1 MRPLFRYTALLW
13 AIATSASA
21 AAIELRAGQTAAAK
35 AAAPSHDAAGVTD
48 GRSGDITGSIGG
60 PRAHYLPLTDEQRG
74 HIFDDVM
81 KLRNAPVA
89 AMTAPAA
96 AVPSSVPLQDLPAS
110 ATHDVPM
117 VEGYKFVKLDDRIL
131 LVSPFDRAVVA
142 DMPRY
147 KQMLD

>member
-1 MRPLFRYTALLW
+1 MRPWIRYSALLLVL
-13 AIATSASA
+13 ATSASA
-21 AAIELRAGQTAAAK
+21 AAIELRAGQMATPKSIASPR
-35 AAAPSHDAAGVTD
+35 AAPGATD
-48 GRSGDITGSIGG
+48 GMSGDITGSIG

-89 AMTAPAA
+89 AMSAPAA

-110 ATHDVPM
+110 ATRDVPM

-131 LVSPFDRAVVA
+131 LVSPLDRAVVA

>member
-1 MRPLFRYTALLW
+1 MRPWIRYSALLW
-13 AIATSASA
+13 VLAISALAAT
-21 AAIELRAGQTAAAK
+21 IDLRAGQ
-35 AAAPSHDAAGVTD
+35 PGVTE
-48 GRSGDITGSIGG
+48 GMSGDITGSVG

-81 KLRNAPVA
+81 QLRNAPVA
-89 AMTAPAA
+89 EMSAPAA
-96 AVPSSVPLQDLPAS
+96 AVPSSEALQALPAS
-110 ATHDVPM
+110 ATRDVPL

-131 LVSPFDRAVVA
+131 LVSPLDRAVVA